1 MIKVGLTGNIGSGK
15 STVARIFEIL
25 GVPVYHSDKKAKEFL
40 SVPEVKDKLKTEFG
54 QTVFA
59 GNEID
64 RKKLANIVFNDK
76 EAIGFLNS
84 LIHPLVRKDFE
95 NWCSINNTEPYVIQ
109 EAAILFESG
118 FYKLFDKTIVV
129 SCPEEIAVEH
139 VMKRDQVNERAVRER
154 MKNQWDQE
162 KKMKLSDFIIYNDNE
177 QLLIPQ
183 VMHIHKELNNT

>member
-25 GVPVYHSDKKAKEFL
+25 GVPVYHSDIKAKGFL
-40 SVPEVKDKLKTEFG
+40 SDSEVKEKLRIEFG
-54 QTVFA
+54 QAVFTEA
-59 GNEID
+59 DID

-95 NWCSINNTEPYVIQ
+95 DWCSINNNEPYVIQ

-129 SCPEEIAVEH
+129 SCPEEIAVKR

-162 KKMKLSDFIIYNDNE
+162 KKKNLSDFIIYNDNG
-177 QLLIPQ
+177 QLVIPQ
-183 VMHIHKELNNT
+183 VMHIHKELRS